1 MIKHK
6 LLLTAM
12 LTTGFIAPTQAETG
26 QHGSLESHSWVVT
39 GFVFK
44 SGTAE
49 SDIQLVE
56 SKLNQ
61 NAKALNGLKGFKEY
75 TDHALLYTRYQAS
88 GYTFLVGPFPS
99 DPSYTE
105 GFRKQNT
112 SLSLIEPIKTGEE
125 ELDINVESILLSR
138 SETQPGDAY
147 INSFWENGITGNGYV
162 SAILDSGT
170 DIDHPAFSDKNV
182 TVMGSDSNDEEGY
195 NWPMRRE
202 WLKTA
207 GSRHLRST
215 HGTAVAGAMAG
226 NSSISPHDGIAK
238 DADVVSGYA
247 GSASDTL
254 FPEGDGEFAQVLR
267 ELKAANLTMSSLSYL
282 TNYNVVSLNYSYGNG
297 RIQTP
302 QENSTTNQWQT
313 WSFWARYFDAVSF
326 QNDFLVSKSAGND
339 GSRYPNGEAAEE
351 PQPYSIS
358 KPGDNYNGLT
368 VANVDTTLLN
378 GPTEKTTDRAEHSI
392 RYTSSR
398 GPTTDGRR
406 KPDIAAPGHDTRTA
420 APDPYA
426 YTYKGPYKDR
436 FSEEELMDDE
446 YDRATMT
453 RLATGTSLA
462 SPHVAGAAVLVR
474 QALEETKNRQYKKFS
489 PLVKA
494 VLINS
499 ADNHSKNVLR
509 EDLPQLCDSNGNWC
523 PSRGWGYMD
532 MTQAYSEYQN
542 AEQFELRQGSQSK
555 SYRIVNKGN
564 NFKATLVW
572 EHKNFD
578 DASKLL
584 SVDMTLYNDNNKQE
598 IQSDQSKGI
607 HNVLQVQTQRQTDL
621 CIKIEAKADQNGE
634 FSPDYMSLAS
644 NAKLIPVSS
653 CN

>member
-1 MIKHK
+1 MIKHTA
-6 LLLTAM
+6 LFAAM
-12 LTTGFIAPTQAETG
+12 LVAGSVAPTHAETA
-26 QHGSLESHSWVVT
+26 QVEALAPQSWVVT

-44 SGTAE
+44 NDASE
-49 SDIQLVE
+49 SDIQNVE
-56 SKLNQ
+56 SKLNHQ
-61 NAKALNGLKGFKEY
+61 ATVLNHLKGFKNY
-75 TDHALLYTRYQAS
+75 TDHDLLYTRYQAA

-99 DPSYTE
+99 DFSYIKS
-105 GFRKQNT
+105 FQKQNA
-112 SLSLIEPIKTGEE
+112 SLGLIEPIKAGEE

-147 INSFWENGITGNGYV
+147 INSFWEHGITGTGYTAAV
-162 SAILDSGT
+162 LDSGT
-170 DIDHPAFSDKNV
+170 DIEHPAFVDKNV
-182 TVMGSDSNDEEGY
+182 LVMGSEGISGEDY
-195 NWPMRRE
+195 NWPMKRE

-238 DADVVSGYA
+238 DADVISGYA

-254 FPEGDGEFAQVLR
+254 LPDGDGEFAQILR
-267 ELKAANLTMSSLSYL
+267 ELKSANLTMSSLSYL
-282 TNYNVVSLNYSYGNG
+282 TNYNAVSLNYSFGNG
-297 RIQTP
+297 RILAPVEQ
-302 QENSTTNQWQT
+302 SSLNQWQT
-313 WSFWARYFDAVSF
+313 WSFWARYFDAVSYE
-326 QNDFLVSKSAGND
+326 NDFLLSKSAGND
-339 GSRYPNGEAAEE
+339 GSKYPDGSSAEA

-368 VANVDTTLLN
+368 VANVDTTLTD
-378 GPTEKTTDRAEHSI
+378 GPTEKTTDRSQHSI
-392 RYTSSR
+392 RATSSR

-420 APDPYA
+420 APDPNA
-426 YTYKGPYKDR
+426 YTYEGPYKDR
-436 FSEEELMDDE
+436 FLEDE
-446 YDRATMT
+446 YKEYDEDTIT

-474 QALEETKNRQYKKFS
+474 QALEESNNRQYQKFS

-499 ADNHSKNVLR
+499 ADNNSRNVLS
-509 EDLPQLCDSNGNWC
+509 EDLPQYCDSNGNWC

-532 MTQAYSEYQN
+532 LTQAYSEYEN
-542 AEQFELRQGSQSK
+542 TKQFELRPWSRSK
-555 SYRIVNKGN
+555 SYRVASNDK

-584 SVDMTLYNDNNKQE
+584 SVDMTLYKDNSRYE
-598 IQSDQSKGI
+598 IQSDHSEGI
-607 HNVLQVQTQRQTDL
+607 HNVLQVQTKRRTDL
-621 CIKIEAKADQNGE
+621 CIQIEASESGT
-634 FSPDYMSLAS
+634 FTPYTMSLAS
-644 NAKLIPVSS
+644 NTRLIPVRS
-653 CN
+653 CD